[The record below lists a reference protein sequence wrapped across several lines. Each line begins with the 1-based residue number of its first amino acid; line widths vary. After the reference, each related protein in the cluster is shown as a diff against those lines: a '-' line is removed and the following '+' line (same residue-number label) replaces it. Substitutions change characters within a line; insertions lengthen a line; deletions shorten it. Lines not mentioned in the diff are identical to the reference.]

1 MTCVSITATRR
12 VSGPTITVPG
22 PATAFIT
29 PRSAGGRDRPVG
41 AEADDEGGGEPGA
54 AQTPAGLPGGNGRL
68 GAAGGR
74 ERDRECHLS
83 HAKSLTC

>member
-1 MTCVSITATRR
+1 MRLDHRDQTGVRSDDHRAGAGDGVHHT
-12 VSGPTITVPG
+12 TVG
-22 PATAFIT
+22 
-29 PRSAGGRDRPVG
+29 RGRRDRPVG